1 MGHVRLTAAAV
12 AKRSIQRRPWRSF
25 CLIFAVLLFSF
36 ALFAGSVL
44 TLSLSSGAESMANR
58 LGADVMIVPAG
69 YDPHIDSILLSG
81 KPSNFYLPADTLER
95 LSRFEGIERMS
106 PQTFLA
112 TLSASCCSYPVQLM
126 GIDFDSDFLVKP
138 WLDAT
143 LRREL
148 RDGELIVGYRVTG
161 EPGDKIKFFG
171 KELTVVG
178 RLEQTGMGFDAAV
191 FLNRPTIAMLAKEAE
206 RIIKHPLAADG
217 SLISTV
223 MIKLKPGEDSVQTA
237 REMNSALNGDGIY
250 ALFSKKFV
258 NSISAS
264 LKTVSWMVRG
274 GLLFL
279 WLLALALIALLFA
292 MSLAER
298 RREMGVLRALGASRS
313 KLIRMALTEAFLVSL
328 YGASL
333 GVALGAAA
341 VAAGSPFV
349 TEALRMPFL
358 LPAWPTL
365 IFLALGAAAASL
377 LTGLSAALFSAVR
390 AAKSAISD
398 AMREA

>member
-1 MGHVRLTAAAV
+1 MAHVRLTAAAV

-25 CLIFAVLLFSF
+25 CLVLAVLLFSF

-148 RDGELIVGYRVTG
+148 KDGELIVGYRVTG

-206 RIIKHPLAADG
+206 RIIKHPLASDG

-279 WLLALALIALLFA
+279 WLLALVVIALLFA

-298 RREMGVLRALGASRS
+298 RREMGVLRALGASRG

-349 TEALRMPFL
+349 TEALCMPFL

-365 IFLALGAAAASL
+365 ILLALGAAAASL

>member
-138 WLDAT
+138 
-143 LRREL
+143 
-148 RDGELIVGYRVTG
+148 
-161 EPGDKIKFFG
+161 
-171 KELTVVG
+171 
-178 RLEQTGMGFDAAV
+178 
-191 FLNRPTIAMLAKEAE
+191 
-206 RIIKHPLAADG
+206 
-217 SLISTV
+217 
-223 MIKLKPGEDSVQTA
+223 
-237 REMNSALNGDGIY
+237 
-250 ALFSKKFV
+250 
-258 NSISAS
+258 
-264 LKTVSWMVRG
+264 
-274 GLLFL
+274 
-279 WLLALALIALLFA
+279 
-292 MSLAER
+292 
-298 RREMGVLRALGASRS
+298 
-313 KLIRMALTEAFLVSL
+313 
-328 YGASL
+328 
-333 GVALGAAA
+333 
-341 VAAGSPFV
+341 GSPV
-349 TEALRMPFL
+349 TR
-358 LPAWPTL
+358 
-365 IFLALGAAAASL
+365 
-377 LTGLSAALFSAVR
+377 
-390 AAKSAISD
+390 
-398 AMREA
+398 

>member
-1 MGHVRLTAAAV
+1 MAGAPLSAAAV
-12 AKRSIQRRPWRSF
+12 ARKNIRRRPWRSF
-25 CLIFAVLLFSF
+25 CLVLTVLLFSF
-36 ALFAGSVL
+36 FLYAGTVL
-44 TLSLSSGAESMANR
+44 SISLSGGARSTADR
-58 LGADVMIVPAG
+58 LGADVIVVPAG
-69 YDPHIDSILLSG
+69 YDPHIDSIILSG
-81 KPSNFYLPADTLER
+81 KPSMFYLPKDILER
-95 LSRFEGIERMS
+95 LRGVEGIDRMS

-112 TLSASCCSYPVQLM
+112 TLRASCCSYPLQIV
-126 GIDFDSDFLVKP
+126 GVDYESDFIVRP
-138 WLDAT
+138 WLEAT
-143 LRREL
+143 LGRGL
-148 RDGELIVGYRVTG
+148 KDGELIVGYRVTG